1 MQLVRT
7 TAPEEATAN
16 GSDGRG
22 DNKAEDY
29 G

>member
-7 TAPEEATAN
+7 TAPEEVAGN
-16 GSDGRG
+16 GSDRRG
-22 DNKAEDY
+22 DYKAEDY